1 MVFAGVYPFNQSETK
16 ELKAAI
22 ERLTL
27 NDRSVS
33 VNKETSLAL
42 GQGWRLGFLGI
53 LHMEVFT
60 QRLEQEFNA
69 QVIVT
74 APSVPYK
81 IIVKESKNRSE
92 STVTVSN
99 PSEWVD
105 RRTGQTNAE
114 YLEPR
119 VKGTIIAP
127 ADYLPGIMEL
137 CNNMVKMNHLQKNF
151 KFH

>member
-1 MVFAGVYPFNQSETK
+1 
-16 ELKAAI
+16 
-22 ERLTL
+22 
-27 NDRSVS
+27 
-33 VNKETSLAL
+33 
-42 GQGWRLGFLGI
+42 
-53 LHMEVFT
+53 MEVFT

-105 RRTGQTNAE
+105 RRTGQTNAD

-127 ADYLPGIMEL
+127 ADYLPAIMEL
-137 CNNMVKMNHLQKNF
+137 CNNMVKINYVQKNF
-151 KFH
+151 KFFKNDILARTTSQCHKHRSEQTQYPVHSTSQ

>member
-1 MVFAGVYPFNQSETK
+1 
-16 ELKAAI
+16 
-22 ERLTL
+22 
-27 NDRSVS
+27 
-33 VNKETSLAL
+33 
-42 GQGWRLGFLGI
+42 
-53 LHMEVFT
+53 MEVFT

-74 APSVPYK
+74 APSVPYQ

-137 CNNMVKMNHLQKNF
+137 CKNMVRINHLHKNF

>member
-1 MVFAGVYPFNQSETK
+1 MLQPMVFAGVYPFNQSETK

-27 NDRSVS
+27 NDRSVGVS
-33 VNKETSLAL
+33 METSLAL

-74 APSVPYK
+74 APSVPYQIRIK
-81 IIVKESKNRSE
+81 VERVSELVNVLPSHLRTTRS
-92 STVTVSN
+92 V
-99 PSEWVD
+99 
-105 RRTGQTNAE
+105 
-114 YLEPR
+114 R
-119 VKGTIIAP
+119 V
-127 ADYLPGIMEL
+127 
-137 CNNMVKMNHLQKNF
+137 F
-151 KFH
+151 

>member
-1 MVFAGVYPFNQSETK
+1 MIEISLLFIFMVHFQPMVFAGVYPFNQSETK

-60 QRLEQEFNA
+60 QRLEQEFDA

-74 APSVPYK
+74 APSVPYHIK
-81 IIVKESKNRSE
+81 VK
-92 STVTVSN
+92 VSFN
-99 PSEWVD
+99 
-105 RRTGQTNAE
+105 
-114 YLEPR
+114 
-119 VKGTIIAP
+119 
-127 ADYLPGIMEL
+127 
-137 CNNMVKMNHLQKNF
+137 
-151 KFH
+151 

>member
-1 MVFAGVYPFNQSETK
+1 MGAVTAEEIASLQRDFDWVLTEEVENVTK

-27 NDRSVS
+27 NDRSVGVS
-33 VNKETSLAL
+33 METSLAL

-74 APSVPYK
+74 APSVPYQIRIK
-81 IIVKESKNRSE
+81 VQRVSELVEVLPSHLRTTRS
-92 STVTVSN
+92 V
-99 PSEWVD
+99 
-105 RRTGQTNAE
+105 
-114 YLEPR
+114 R
-119 VKGTIIAP
+119 V
-127 ADYLPGIMEL
+127 
-137 CNNMVKMNHLQKNF
+137 F
-151 KFH
+151 

>member
-27 NDRSVS
+27 NDRSVGVS
-33 VNKETSLAL
+33 METSLAL

-74 APSVPYK
+74 APSVPYQIRIK
-81 IIVKESKNRSE
+81 VQRVSELVIVLTSPHLRTTRS
-92 STVTVSN
+92 V
-99 PSEWVD
+99 
-105 RRTGQTNAE
+105 
-114 YLEPR
+114 R
-119 VKGTIIAP
+119 V
-127 ADYLPGIMEL
+127 
-137 CNNMVKMNHLQKNF
+137 F
-151 KFH
+151 

>member
-16 ELKAAI
+16 EPKAAI

-60 QRLEQEFNA
+60 QGLEQEFDA
-69 QVIVT
+69 DHHFEEI
-74 APSVPYK
+74 YK
-81 IIVKESKNRSE
+81 FS
-92 STVTVSN
+92 
-99 PSEWVD
+99 
-105 RRTGQTNAE
+105 
-114 YLEPR
+114 
-119 VKGTIIAP
+119 
-127 ADYLPGIMEL
+127 
-137 CNNMVKMNHLQKNF
+137 
-151 KFH
+151 